1 MSSEMNRNG
10 AAGSVAGTSRRSAG
24 KIMLQLIGLIRPLLH
39 IMLLAIILG
48 TAGYL
53 CAIFLT
59 ILAGQTILRGLADG
73 GVGMTLPVSLSGN
86 FFLGSLSVKGIFI
99 LMAVIAVL
107 RGVLH

>member
-10 AAGSVAGTSRRSAG
+10 AAGSVVGISRRSAG

-59 ILAGQTILRGLADG
+59 ILAGQTILRR
-73 GVGMTLPVSLSGN
+73 M
-86 FFLGSLSVKGIFI
+86 
-99 LMAVIAVL
+99 
-107 RGVLH
+107 RGRWI

>member
-53 CAIFLT
+53 CAIFQT

-73 GVGMTLPVSLSGN
+73 GVGMTLPVSVSST
-86 FFLGSLSVKGIFI
+86 SLYRMTLRRPWDIIFR
-99 LMAVIAVL
+99 LQNASS
-107 RGVLH
+107 